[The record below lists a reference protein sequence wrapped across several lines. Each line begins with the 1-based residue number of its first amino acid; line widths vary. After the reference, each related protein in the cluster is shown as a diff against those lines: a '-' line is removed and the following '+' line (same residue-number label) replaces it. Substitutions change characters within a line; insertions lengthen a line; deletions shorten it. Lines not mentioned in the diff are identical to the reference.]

1 VTHGVGDGILIYEGH
16 EDGVISVPVKTGFN
30 KNFGVVAGTVAE
42 GDHGHASVYMNLS
55 QPINLQSIPWVSPG
69 LTSNWVN
76 FSGFA
81 IKYRKFAGLLQ
92 IIGIISGGDTNSVAF
107 TLLNGYRPANEQ
119 WHAVFGSPNTN
130 FINIETN
137 GDVRISDSEITFFNL
152 LIPLDY

>member
-1 VTHGVGDGILIYEGH
+1 MELYN
-16 EDGVISVPVKTGFN
+16 SS
-30 KNFGVVAGTVAE
+30 KNTVRCKC
-42 GDHGHASVYMNLS
+42 YFFTN
-55 QPINLQSIPWVSPG
+55 
-69 LTSNWVN
+69 
-76 FSGFA
+76 
-81 IKYRKFAGLLQ
+81 
-92 IIGIISGGDTNSVAF
+92 TNSVAF